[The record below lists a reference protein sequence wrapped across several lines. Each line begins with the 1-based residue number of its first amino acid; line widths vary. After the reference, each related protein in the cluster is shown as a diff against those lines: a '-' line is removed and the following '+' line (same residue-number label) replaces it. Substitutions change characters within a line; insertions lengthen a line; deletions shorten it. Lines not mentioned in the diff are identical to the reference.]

1 MPQKTEFVSI
11 LFADISGS
19 AKLYELLGDHVAQE
33 IIGKILERLSD
44 LTFQYSGKVIKTV
57 GDAIVSTFNSTDNSI
72 DAAKAMQ
79 LTMTCGISDD
89 ANLPQ
94 INIHIGIHHGS
105 VVFNNN
111 DIFGDA
117 VNITARVADYANP
130 RQIVVT
136 RAVIDNL
143 SAEAF
148 YLKKYLTRITAKN
161 ISGDIELFEINFEEQ
176 QSTLVL
182 DSRKISEE
190 LFCSSL
196 YLTRGGQVIVLD
208 LQKQVV
214 SIGRED
220 FNDIVIK
227 YSWISRTHAYIENR
241 NGIFMLNDKS
251 TNGTYIYPQNSNP
264 MHINKREHQL
274 LGKGIIIFGREMKK
288 DVDRKLDDV
297 IEYTVK

>member
-19 AKLYELLGDHVAQE
+19 AKLYELLGDQIAQE
-33 IIGKILERLSD
+33 TIGKILERLSD
-44 LTFQYSGKVIKTV
+44 LTVQYSGKVIKTV
-57 GDAIVSTFNSTDNSI
+57 GDAIVCTFNSTGNAI

-105 VVFNNN
+105 VVINND

-143 SAEAF
+143 SADAF
-148 YLKKYLTRITAKN
+148 YLKKYLARITAKN

-196 YLTRGGQVIVLD
+196 YLTRGAQVIVLD
-208 LQKQVV
+208 VQKQAA

-227 YSWISRTHAYIENR
+227 YSWISRTHAYFENR

-264 MHINKREHQL
+264 LHINKREHQL
-274 LGKGIIIFGREMKK
+274 LGKGVIIFGREMKK
-288 DVDRKLDDV
+288 DVDGKLDDV